1 MTAVMVLWR
10 FTPVL
15 ILAVMWEAT
24 SRLGLVSEF
33 ALPPLSAVIRA
44 FFRML
49 ADDLWFHIGRSLL
62 RGGTG
67 FGAAVVIG
75 VLVGVL
81 MVWYRPVRVLLNPIM
96 RCFYPMPKSALI
108 PLTIMWIGL
117 GDMSKM
123 TLIFIGCMLPIV
135 ISAFNAARGVDTVL
149 LWSARSL
156 GASERE
162 ILWEIVVP
170 AALPEILNGIR
181 ISLALSFILM
191 VSAEMIISNDG
202 IGYLIDVLGGGGD
215 YAGMFAG
222 VITISAVGFFAD
234 RGFVA
239 LSNRLLVWRRE

>member
-15 ILAVMWEAT
+15 ILAVLWEAT

-81 MVWYRPVRVLLNPIM
+81 MVWYRPVRILVHPIM
-96 RCFYPMPKSALI
+96 RVFYPMPKSALI

-117 GDMSKM
+117 GDASKM
-123 TLIFIGCMLPIV
+123 TLIFIGCLLPIV
-135 ISAFNAARGVDTVL
+135 VSAYNAARGVDTVL

-222 VITISAVGFFAD
+222 VITISVVGFFAD
-234 RGFVA
+234 RSFVA
-239 LSNRLLVWRRE
+239 LSNRLLIWRRE